1 MKKNNILLTIVSL
14 AGLFSMQSN
23 ISAELGF
30 ELVNKSTKS
39 IKVTLIDEKGPE
51 EQNLESYNVAA
62 KDLLVLPISIDDRV
76 IISIDDRSIL
86 RSRSYIIDAP
96 GKTKYLTWDP
106 SKVNPLYPQTGTYMG
121 LSGVSESGLSL
132 KNNIS
137 NDQLKSIIRS
147 IR

>member
-39 IKVTLIDEKGPE
+39 IKVTLIVEKGPE

-62 KDLLVLPISIDDRV
+62 KDLLVLPTISVNDKVTITITDQ
-76 IISIDDRSIL
+76 SIL
-86 RSRSYIIDAP
+86 EPGSYIIDAP

-106 SKVNPLYPQTGTYMG
+106 SKVSPLYPQTGTYMG
-121 LSGVSESGLSL
+121 LSGISESGLSL

-137 NDQLKSIIRS
+137 KDQLKSIS
-147 IR
+147 